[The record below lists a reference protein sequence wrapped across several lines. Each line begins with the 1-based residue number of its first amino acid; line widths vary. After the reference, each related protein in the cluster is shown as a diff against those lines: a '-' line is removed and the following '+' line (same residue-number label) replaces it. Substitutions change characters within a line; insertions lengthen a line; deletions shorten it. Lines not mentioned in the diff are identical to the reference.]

1 MSRIFEARLKAKCT
15 VPVPEPELNQVGDSI
30 RLAEAGAVTPRL
42 SPILAQFVS
51 PEGPWFEQIR
61 TLIERIRVL
70 EQDNP
75 FRSVGFVSTAA
86 GEGKTTIATA
96 LSLILSQEPN
106 NRVILVDA
114 DLRKGDIA
122 RNLGL
127 EEECGLADWLANPNQ
142 EVPVRRIK
150 STGTFV
156 LSSGRV
162 LDRPWELVASPWL
175 KSLMTTLHQNFDYVI
190 IDCPP
195 LGLVADAARVQD
207 LISCLLLVVRSRSA
221 PREMIKAVTERLK
234 HDKIKGLIL
243 NDIARLRSRSYNYE
257 YNAYYHQRASV
268 DEDR

>member
-15 VPVPEPELNQVGDSI
+15 VPELEQVGGSDSI
-30 RLAEAGAVTPRL
+30 RLAEAGAVTARL
-42 SPILAQFVS
+42 SPTLAQFVS

-61 TLIERIRVL
+61 ILIERIRVL

-122 RNLGL
+122 RYLGL
-127 EEECGLADWLANPNQ
+127 EEEYGLSDWLTNPSQ
-142 EVPVRRIK
+142 EVPIRRIK

-156 LSSGRV
+156 LSSGRA
-162 LDRPWELVASPWL
+162 LARPWELVASPWL
-175 KSLMTTLHQNFDYVI
+175 KSLMTTLHQNFNYVI

-234 HDKIKGLIL
+234 DDKIKGLIL
-243 NDIARLRSRSYNYE
+243 NDITRLRSRSYSYYKYGPNYP
-257 YNAYYHQRASV
+257 HSRTV
-268 DEDR
+268 GEDR